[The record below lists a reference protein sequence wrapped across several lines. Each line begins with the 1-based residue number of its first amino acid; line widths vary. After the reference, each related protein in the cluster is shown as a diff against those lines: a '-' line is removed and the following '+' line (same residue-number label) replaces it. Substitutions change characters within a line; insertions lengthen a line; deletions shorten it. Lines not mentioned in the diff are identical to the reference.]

1 MRRTP
6 AGADPVSVRILVDGR
21 VDGDLFAAGYTIE
34 LRGPIGDSTRV
45 AGLTLTVD
53 TTIEGDLLAA
63 GTELLLTENARVTGG
78 LVAAGS
84 LVEINGTVGDGA
96 RVAAGEIVVR
106 GTVNGDANFIAD
118 RLELTPGARIT
129 GEFDYRTRRP

>member
-1 MRRTP
+1 M
-6 AGADPVSVRILVDGR
+6 SVRILVDGR